1 MPRVTLIVRVLF
13 GLSLLW
19 KATLKSMPHTT
30 GVVPASLNPFFH
42 GMSRAKSSQKAW
54 PV

>member
-1 MPRVTLIVRVLF
+1 VRVLF

-19 KATLKSMPHTT
+19 NATLKSMPQTT
-30 GVVPASLNPFFH
+30 GVVPASFSPFFH
-42 GMSRAKSSQKAW
+42 GMSMAKSSQNAW

>member
-1 MPRVTLIVRVLF
+1 MPRVTFIVRVLL

-19 KATLKSMPHTT
+19 NTTLRSMPHTT
-30 GVVPASLNPFFH
+30 GVVPASFSPFFH
-42 GMSRAKSSQKAW
+42 GMSIAKSSQNAC